1 MRHSD
6 AFAKGKL
13 IDALAKGGDF
23 ADNLMA
29 KDHAWFYTV
38 GGQLEEIGAAKSD
51 ASELQEQF
59 AGPRY
64 RNGARLHRGV
74 FAAKAG
80 DDIITGRHIGF
91 GFRNHGIYLENVEGF
106 ARPLFA
112 SLDRNKGTFITANV
126 KTLLLY

>member
-13 IDALAKGGDF
+13 IDALAKGGNF

-38 GGQLEEIGAAKSD
+38 GGQLEEICTAKPD

-59 AGPRY
+59 AGPRC
-64 RNGARLHRGV
+64 RNGARLHRRV
-74 FAAKAG
+74 FAA
-80 DDIITGRHIGF
+80 
-91 GFRNHGIYLENVEGF
+91 
-106 ARPLFA
+106 
-112 SLDRNKGTFITANV
+112 
-126 KTLLLY
+126 

>member
-6 AFAKGKL
+6 AIAKGEL

-29 KDHAWFYTV
+29 KDHARFYTV
-38 GGQLEEIGAAKSD
+38 GGQLEEICAAKSD

-64 RNGARLHRGV
+64 RNGARLHRRV
-74 FAAKAG
+74 FAA
-80 DDIITGRHIGF
+80 
-91 GFRNHGIYLENVEGF
+91 
-106 ARPLFA
+106 
-112 SLDRNKGTFITANV
+112 
-126 KTLLLY
+126 